1 MAFAATGTPPEVLRN
16 HRWRDALTAT
26 IQHAKALEYKG
37 PEYNSMREETLDRV
51 VDDLQK
57 KLDDMEK
64 KVKEF
69 GSTLVSDGRKDV
81 AGRPPIDFVSNTP
94 LGPIFNGADDMSGM

>member
-1 MAFAATGTPPEVLRN
+1 MLAAAGVKQPKLTDLNQAKLVAVTKKDLNNKWCLAFAATGTLPEVLCNR
-16 HRWRDALTAT
+16 RWRDALTAT
-26 IQHAKALEYKG
+26 NQHAKALEYKG

-64 KVKEF
+64 K
-69 GSTLVSDGRKDV
+69 
-81 AGRPPIDFVSNTP
+81 
-94 LGPIFNGADDMSGM
+94 